1 MGCFLD
7 SEESKKQPTHLIW
20 QTLTKMAYIPKGN
33 SAWLLRKAINRS
45 DSAIADLETNL
56 TTLARTASNTGT
68 STTTQ
73 VLFNDAG
80 IVNGDAGLVYN
91 KTTDALSVGG
101 LNVTGATIP
110 ANGVYLGAANNLSFS
125 AASTV
130 GMTLDA
136 SGNLLVALTSA
147 LANGKLQVAGSIGL
161 SGNTQIRQATNAD
174 GNSLTVLA
182 TQLVAG
188 YLNSSSY
195 GYAGNGLVASV
206 GAADGALL
214 LDVGRITSTDGR
226 FKVSNSSVGDIQM
239 SLEKNGVYTL
249 YADTGSG
256 NVTVGTGNVV
266 MSTAGKGI
274 DFSATANSSGNLQTS
289 ELLADYEEGTWVPV
303 DDSGASPAL
312 VFTVSDCKY
321 TKIGR
326 AVTIQGTITY
336 PSTVNTNGARFTGL
350 PFAFVGI
357 APFSIA
363 YTGIAANSV
372 NYLMGHF
379 SAGPLFYDSTGGQT
393 QNVALSGGLI
403 QFFGTY
409 MI

>member
-1 MGCFLD
+1 MSAQSQIFN
-7 SEESKKQPTHLIW
+7 PTLRTS
-20 QTLTKMAYIPKGN
+20 QASGDGFSCPVMNTASRLTLNFGVSDKGMMVY
-33 SAWLLRKAINRS
+33 
-45 DSAIADLETNL
+45 D
-56 TTLARTASNTGT
+56 TTLANVMYWTGT
-68 STTTQ
+68 VWLPLGGGAVPVGASLNTEVIYNNAG
-73 VLFNDAG
+73 VLE
-80 IVNGDAGLVYN
+80 GDAGLTFN
-91 KTTDALSVGG
+91 NATNALTAGG
-101 LNVTGATIP
+101 FNVTGATIP

-188 YLNSSSY
+188 SLNSSSY

-249 YADTGSG
+249 SADTGSG

-266 MSTAGKGI
+266 MGTSGRGI
-274 DFSATANSSGNLQTS
+274 DFSATAGTGTS
-289 ELLADYEEGTWVPV
+289 ELLADYEEGTWTPT
-303 DDSGASPAL
+303 DSSGAAL
-312 VFTVSDCKY
+312 AFVLTKCRY

-326 AVTIQGTITY
+326 AVTIQGRIQYPITVSAAPAGFQSFPFVSADMLPLFIAYDGSGTIAD
-336 PSTVNTNGARFTGL
+336 SLFGL
-350 PFAFVGI
+350 TTFVGFYL
-357 APFSIA
+357 AGTPVL
-363 YTGIAANSV
+363 NS
-372 NYLMGHF
+372 
-379 SAGPLFYDSTGGQT
+379 
-393 QNVALSGGLI
+393 ALSGVAVN
-403 QFFGTY
+403 FSGTY
-409 MI
+409 MT